1 MQNDN
6 LKKKILISGGVLIV
20 FIIIFSLYLIFKGGD
35 TVQTTQNND
44 NKINFPSLSFSN
56 KLLLDNSNSEES
68 DGLENSNELKD
79 IYLVWGGQSI
89 GATSL
94 DDGSVVFVDKTSGE
108 LRKSSGPS
116 YEDTNLVA
124 TLRPNCLSAKVSV
137 SGSVALILCEDGLY
151 LWSNARLSIINQ
163 NAFDYEFIKGSND
176 FVFFVRSSSGTEIYL
191 SKQNKITKLYTLP
204 LFEITTLGAD
214 VDYVYISEKPAA
226 SQNLFVYSFKNK
238 DLYFIG
244 DLNSQGFGLYQKG
257 YVKEKC
263 ANFNESSNLCF
274 FNSPESFNSTA
285 WRKGVFSSKDS
296 VYFYSL
302 VDQKYT
308 LNTNLSKVIDAVS
321 VNYNSNGGI
330 VDVID
335 KNTLNLFVIKSD
347 ELLQEHEQ

>member
-6 LKKKILISGGVLIV
+6 LKKKILIGGGVFIV
-20 FIIIFSLYLIFKGGD
+20 FIIIFSLYLIFKGGN

-44 NKINFPSLSFSN
+44 NKINFPSLSFGN
-56 KLLLDNSNSEES
+56 KMLLDNSDSEES
-68 DGLENSNELKD
+68 DKLGASNELKD
-79 IYLVWGGQSI
+79 VYLVWAGQTI
-89 GATSL
+89 GAASL
-94 DDGSVVFVDKTSGE
+94 DDGSVAFVDKASGE
-108 LRKSSGPS
+108 LRKSSGPN
-116 YEDTNLVA
+116 YEDTSLIT
-124 TLRPNCLSAKVSV
+124 TLRPNCFSAKISNP
-137 SGSVALILCEDGLY
+137 GSVVLILCEDGLY
-151 LWSNARLSIINQ
+151 LWSNSRLSILNQ

-176 FVFFVRSSSGTEIYL
+176 FVFFVRSSYGTEIYL

-204 LFEITTLGAD
+204 LFEITALGAD
-214 VDYVYISEKPAA
+214 ADYIYISEKPAA

-263 ANFNESSNLCF
+263 ANLNESSNLCF